1 MSTSSNAPFAQLVQ
15 EFFCKYMQEQRD
27 LSGRTVASY
36 RDTFRLLLKYL
47 HTRTGKQP
55 VAIQLDDLT
64 ASNIE
69 AFLVHLEKERKNS
82 VRTRNNR
89 FAAIRSF
96 LQYVG
101 NRDPTMLSLVRSVL
115 AIPMKRCDRPLIGHL
130 SREEMDAILN
140 APDVTTWSGRRDR
153 VMFRTLYNTGIR
165 VSELIKI
172 KTNDVSLDESPFVAV
187 FGKGRKTR
195 TIPLWKSTAK
205 VIQKWIRDCDS
216 DGRTPL
222 FPNSTGAALTRS
234 GIEYRLR
241 LAVKSAEQQIPSLNG
256 KQVSPHTV
264 RHTTAMHLLQSG
276 VDITVIALW
285 LGHESTATTHM
296 YVEADLAMKERA
308 LAKLTEPDRTSS
320 RYRPT
325 DKLLQFLENL

>member
-1 MSTSSNAPFAQLVQ
+1 MIKSNTPIFSQLVQ
-15 EFFCKYMQEQRD
+15 EFFCKYMKEQRD
-27 LSGRTVASY
+27 LSDRTVASY
-36 RDTFRLLLKYL
+36 RDTFRLLLDYL
-47 HTRTGKQP
+47 RTTTGKQP
-55 VAIQLDDLT
+55 VALQMNDLT

-69 AFLVHLEKERKNS
+69 AFLSHLEKNRKNS

-96 LQYVG
+96 LQYAAS
-101 NRDPTMLSLVRSVL
+101 RDPTSLSIGQSVL
-115 AIPMKRCDRPLIGHL
+115 AIPMKRFDRPQLGYL
-130 SREEMDAILN
+130 SQEEMDAILDV
-140 APDVTTWSGRRDR
+140 PDATKWTGRRDR

-172 KTNDVSLDESPFVAV
+172 KVSDVSLSDGPFVAV
-187 FGKGRKTR
+187 HGKGRKTR
-195 TIPLWKSTAK
+195 SIPLWKSTARELR
-205 VIQKWIRDCDS
+205 KWIKECAS
-216 DGRTPL
+216 DERSPL
-222 FPNSTGAALTRS
+222 FPNSTGAPLTRS
-234 GIEYRLR
+234 GVEYRLR
-241 LAVKSAEQQIPSLNG
+241 LAVSSAKKGAPSLKNR
-256 KQVSPHTV
+256 QVSPHTV

-308 LAKLTEPDRTSS
+308 LEKLNEPDATST

>member
-1 MSTSSNAPFAQLVQ
+1 MSTSTKATFPQLVQ
-15 EFFCKYMQEQRD
+15 EFFCKYMQGQRD
-27 LSGRTVASY
+27 LSGRTIASY
-36 RDTFRLLLKYL
+36 RDTFRLLLEYL
-47 HTRTGKQP
+47 QSRTGKQP
-55 VAIQLDDLT
+55 VALQLDDLS

-69 AFLVHLEKERKNS
+69 AFLLHLEKERKNS

-101 NRDPTMLSLVRSVL
+101 SRDPTELSRAQSVL
-115 AIPMKRCDRPLIGHL
+115 AIPMKRFDRPVIGHL
-130 SREEMDAILN
+130 SREEMDTILN
-140 APDVTTWSGRRDR
+140 APDATTWSGRRDQ

-165 VSELIKI
+165 VSEMINI

-205 VIQKWIRDCDS
+205 AIRKWIRECEGDERS
-216 DGRTPL
+216 PL

-234 GIEYRLR
+234 GVEYRLR
-241 LAVKSAEQQIPSLNG
+241 LAVESAKKEMPSLSDR
-256 KQVSPHTV
+256 QVSPHTV

-308 LAKLTEPDRTSS
+308 LAKLREPDGISN

-325 DKLLQFLENL
+325 DKLLQFLEKL